1 MTQRRRPRKKVRRCQ
16 GGRGHPRY
24 SPLIRLN
31 GFLFLHTPRGVPSLP
46 CLLFFYREGFF
57 YFLLTNARFVSI
69 MFI

>member
-1 MTQRRRPRKKVRRCQ
+1 MYQYRTKGWRCQ

-24 SPLIRLN
+24 FPLIRLN
-31 GFLFLHTPRGVPSLP
+31 GFLFLRTPRGVPPLP
-46 CLLFFYREGFF
+46 CPLFFYGEGFF

>member
-1 MTQRRRPRKKVRRCQ
+1 RCQ

-31 GFLFLHTPRGVPSLP
+31 GFLIMRTLRGVPPLP
-46 CLLFFYREGFF
+46 CPLFFYREGFF